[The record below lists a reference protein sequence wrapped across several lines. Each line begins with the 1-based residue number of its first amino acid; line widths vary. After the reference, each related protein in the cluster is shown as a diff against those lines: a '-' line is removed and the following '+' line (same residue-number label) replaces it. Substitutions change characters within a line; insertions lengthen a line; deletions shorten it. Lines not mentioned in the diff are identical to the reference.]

1 MAGRTA
7 RRLSE
12 AVFTRRNAI
21 GKDDGRRGGGG
32 GGGGGGGLSTDS
44 IAKAIGSASGPCHG
58 HQRVGGRVEGERQ
71 QYERIGADGYVD
83 GLAAVR
89 C

>member
-12 AVFTRRNAI
+12 EAAFTRRHAI

-32 GGGGGGGLSTDS
+32 LATDS

-71 QYERIGADGYVD
+71 QNERIGADGYVD

-89 C
+89 

>member
-12 AVFTRRNAI
+12 EAAFPSSSRHAI

-32 GGGGGGGLSTDS
+32 LASHST
-44 IAKAIGSASGPCHG
+44 AKAIGSASGPCHG

-71 QYERIGADGYVD
+71 QNERIGADGYVD